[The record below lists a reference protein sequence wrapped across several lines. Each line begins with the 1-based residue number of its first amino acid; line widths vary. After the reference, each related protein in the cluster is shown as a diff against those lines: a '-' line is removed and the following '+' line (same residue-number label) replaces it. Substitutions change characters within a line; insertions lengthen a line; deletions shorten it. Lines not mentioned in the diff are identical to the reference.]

1 MKWLAKA
8 RFLNAAVAVLA
19 VLAWFSGTNHCAL
32 GLGLIKQPQTTA
44 VPISHCPDHSG
55 KADGN
60 APGTS
65 GMLACCQGL
74 LSSNID
80 VSKAKISFSPVLV
93 GIQLFAI
100 SHIVLPEAPKSILLS
115 TEYDT
120 GPPSA
125 SFFLETVLRR
135 SLRENAPPLL
145 S

>member
-1 MKWLAKA
+1 MKWVAKA
-8 RFLNAAVAVLA
+8 RFFNATVAVVG
-19 VLAWFSGTNHCAL
+19 VLAWFSGTNHCV
-32 GLGLIKQPQTTA
+32 LGLIKQPQTTA
-44 VPISHCPDHSG
+44 VPISRCPEHSG

-80 VSKAKISFSPVLV
+80 VSKAKISFSPVLL

-100 SHIVLPEAPKSILLS
+100 SHLVLPEAPKSILLS

-120 GPPSA
+120 GPPSD
-125 SFFLETVLRR
+125 SVFLETVLRR
-135 SLRENAPPLL
+135 SLRKNAPLFL

>member
-8 RFLNAAVAVLA
+8 RFFNAAVTVVA
-19 VLAWFSGTNHCAL
+19 VLAWFSGTNHCA
-32 GLGLIKQPQTTA
+32 LGLIKQPQTTA
-44 VPISHCPDHSG
+44 VPISHCPEHSG
-55 KADGN
+55 KTDGN
-60 APGTS
+60 APDPS

-80 VSKAKISFSPVLV
+80 VAGAKISFSPVLV
-93 GIQLFAI
+93 GIQLFVI
-100 SHIVLPEAPKSILLS
+100 GQLILPETPRRILPS

-120 GPPSA
+120 GPPSVS
-125 SFFLETVLRR
+125 SFIGTVLRR

>member
-1 MKWLAKA
+1 MKWVAKA
-8 RFLNAAVAVLA
+8 KLFNAAVAVLA
-19 VLAWFSGTNHCAL
+19 VLAWFAGTNHCAL
-32 GLGLIKQPQTTA
+32 GLIEQPQKTA
-44 VPISHCPDHSG
+44 VPISHCPEHSG

-80 VSKAKISFSPVLV
+80 VSKAKISFSPVLL

-100 SHIVLPEAPKSILLS
+100 SHLVLPEAPKSILLS

-125 SFFLETVLRR
+125 SFFLEAVLRR
-135 SLRENAPPLL
+135 SLCENAPPLL

>member
-8 RFLNAAVAVLA
+8 RFFNAAVAVVA

-32 GLGLIKQPQTTA
+32 GLIKQPQTTA
-44 VPISHCPDHSG
+44 VPICHCPEHSG

-60 APGTS
+60 APDTS

-100 SHIVLPEAPKSILLS
+100 SHLVLPEAPKSILLS

-135 SLRENAPPLL
+135 SLCENAPPLL

>member
-8 RFLNAAVAVLA
+8 RFFNAAIAVVA

-32 GLGLIKQPQTTA
+32 RLIKQPQTTA
-44 VPISHCPDHSG
+44 VPISHCPEHSG

-93 GIQLFAI
+93 GIQLEMRSAA
-100 SHIVLPEAPKSILLS
+100 VLLRTPPK
-115 TEYDT
+115 
-120 GPPSA
+120 
-125 SFFLETVLRR
+125 
-135 SLRENAPPLL
+135 PL
-145 S
+145 

>member
-8 RFLNAAVAVLA
+8 RFFNAAVAILA

-32 GLGLIKQPQTTA
+32 GLIKKPQTAA
-44 VPISHCPDHSG
+44 VPISRCPEHSG
-55 KADGN
+55 KNDGN
-60 APGTS
+60 APGPS

-80 VSKAKISFSPVLV
+80 VAKAKISFSPVLV
-93 GIQLFAI
+93 GIYLFAVDQL
-100 SHIVLPEAPKSILLS
+100 VLPETPKRILPT
-115 TEYDT
+115 TEYGTD
-120 GPPSA
+120 PPSVS
-125 SFFLETVLRR
+125 SFVGTVLRR

>member
-8 RFLNAAVAVLA
+8 RFFNAAVAVVA

-32 GLGLIKQPQTTA
+32 PLIKQPQTTA
-44 VPISHCPDHSG
+44 VPISHCPEHSG

-60 APGTS
+60 AAGTS

-80 VSKAKISFSPVLV
+80 VSKISFSPVLV

-100 SHIVLPEAPKSILLS
+100 SRLVLPEAPKSILLS
-115 TEYDT
+115 
-120 GPPSA
+120 
-125 SFFLETVLRR
+125 
-135 SLRENAPPLL
+135 
-145 S
+145 

>member
-1 MKWLAKA
+1 MKCLKKA
-8 RFLNAAVAVLA
+8 RFFNAAVAVVA

-32 GLGLIKQPQTTA
+32 RLIKQPQTTA
-44 VPISHCPDHSG
+44 VPISHCPEHSG

-100 SHIVLPEAPKSILLS
+100 SHLVLPEAPKSSLLS

-145 S
+145 F

>member
-1 MKWLAKA
+1 MKWVAKA
-8 RFLNAAVAVLA
+8 RFFTPTVGV
-19 VLAWFSGTNHCAL
+19 VGDLAWFSGTNHCV
-32 GLGLIKQPQTTA
+32 LGLIKAPQTTA
-44 VPISHCPDHSG
+44 VPICHCPEHSG

-100 SHIVLPEAPKSILLS
+100 SHLVLQEPLKSTLLS

-120 GPPSA
+120 GPPSVS
-125 SFFLETVLRR
+125 SFVGTVLRR
-135 SLRENAPPLL
+135 SLRENAP
-145 S
+145 